1 MVAIQVIT
9 ESNARIASSLP
20 AGLVAVFAELKALNP
35 GGEYHYIRNGSSLL
49 ENVDQACQYIKER
62 EPVTNLLFLSC
73 GTLITGKQT
82 SEGLNYPM
90 ALAHYSRARF
100 IVNLLPQLRKAPS
113 LRRVVTVGAGTKE
126 GTIFPD
132 DFQANILG
140 VLSFRGHLTSMITLS
155 LAAVAWQAPEVSFVH
170 DYPGFVK
177 TGLPRELTGVAASVS
192 KVVFA
197 PLMAVL
203 QIPIEETGE
212 RQLYLA
218 TTARFPPRGG
228 SGAEGVAVEEGVSAS
243 AGFDGTPA
251 GGVYSVDY
259 EAEGPGQKVEE
270 TLQNYKKSGMGEKVW
285 NHTEEEFVRITGK
298 LAI

>member
-1 MVAIQVIT
+1 
-9 ESNARIASSLP
+9 
-20 AGLVAVFAELKALNP
+20 
-35 GGEYHYIRNGSSLL
+35 
-49 ENVDQACQYIKER
+49 
-62 EPVTNLLFLSC
+62 
-73 GTLITGKQT
+73 
-82 SEGLNYPM
+82 M
-90 ALAHYSRARF
+90 ALAYYSRARF

-126 GTIFPD
+126 GTIFRD
-132 DFQANILG
+132 DFQANTLG

-155 LAAVAWQAPEVSFVH
+155 LDAVARQAPEVSFVH

-177 TGLPRELTGVAASVS
+177 TGLSRELTGVAASVS

-218 TTARFPPRGG
+218 TSARFPPRDGG
-228 SGAEGVAVEEGVSAS
+228 GAEGVALREGVTAS
-243 AGFDGTPA
+243 TGFDGTPA
-251 GGVYSVDY
+251 GGIYSVDY

-270 TLQNYKKSGMGEKVW
+270 TLQNYKKNNMGDKVW

-298 LAI
+298 PAI